1 MKVTPIV
8 IYAVILDIFML
19 FGVFYLMPAAPGLGA
34 IGSDHPLSQFVAG
47 NYSDPDSLTIEY
59 QHAPVWANFL
69 SNIPFVGDLVASV
82 VTANFF
88 VGVIASFGILVMGM
102 LTFPFTLA
110 QTYHL
115 PVLFT
120 VLFGAIYYILNIAAL
135 VGLLS
140 GRAT

>member
-1 MKVTPIV
+1 MKITPVLIF
-8 IYAVILDIFML
+8 AVILDIFML
-19 FGVFYLMPAAPGLGA
+19 FGTVYLLPTSPGLGS
-34 IGSDHPLSQFVAG
+34 ISGDHPLSQFISG
-47 NYSDPDSLTIEY
+47 NLSDPSTLTLQY
-59 QHAPVWANFL
+59 QRAPQWANFL

-88 VGVIASFGILVMGM
+88 VGVIADFGILVMGM
-102 LTFPFTLA
+102 IVFPFTLA

-115 PVLFT
+115 PILFAA
-120 VLFGAIYYILNIAAL
+120 LFGVIYYILNISAL